1 MGRFFGYVRTFENW
15 PLHYLSR
22 FGLLPDR
29 KRLELRL
36 RNGLKVLARARTGDM
51 RTSRNIFID
60 EAYLPPPLSIPEDA
74 VVIDIGGHIGCFT
87 LFAAQRA
94 RRGRIF
100 AYEPEPSNFEL
111 LSENVRRNAPDRARA
126 FNLAVDGREGERQMH
141 FSVSRSGTGGHSFF
155 GPGERTFTVRCT
167 TLPQILAEHRLD
179 RVDFLKLDCEGA
191 EVEILESLS
200 DEQLVRIRQLAMEP
214 HRPAE
219 LHACYER
226 LDRLGFEELPSTY
239 ANYRYFRRPP

>member
-29 KRLELRL
+29 KKLELRL
-36 RNGLKVLARARTGDM
+36 RNGLRISARARTGDM
-51 RTSRNIFID
+51 RTSRAIFID

-74 VVIDIGGHIGCFT
+74 VVVDIGGHIGCFT
-87 LFAAQRA
+87 LFAAHRA

-111 LSENVRRNAPDRARA
+111 LSENVSRNAPDRVQA
-126 FNLAVDGREGERQMH
+126 FNLAVDGREGEREMH
-141 FSVSRSGTGGHSFF
+141 FAVSRSGTGGHSFF
-155 GPGERTFTVRCT
+155 GPGEKTFKVRCT
-167 TLPQILAEHRLD
+167 SLPRILAEHRLD
-179 RVDFLKLDCEGA
+179 HVDFLKLDCEGA

-200 DEQLVRIRQLAMEP
+200 DEELCRVRQLAMEP
-214 HRPAE
+214 HRPAD
-219 LHACYER
+219 LQPSYER
-226 LDRLGFEELPSTY
+226 LKRLGFEELPSRY
-239 ANYRYFRRPP
+239 PNYRYFRRSP